1 MFSNGVRKE
10 TRALANVASRVGYSA
25 SRPVAELVSHSSL
38 EQVHSSLGVI
48 ETQSVMSMAAAR
60 RYTNVACRRRLRGGD
75 TVLGHIS
82 SR

>member
-48 ETQSVMSMAAAR
+48 ETQSNEYGCGPQIHKCTM
-60 RYTNVACRRRLRGGD
+60 
-75 TVLGHIS
+75 
-82 SR
+82 